1 MPNGKKC
8 HSMALRNLPYC
19 YFHNRLHRLA
29 LEKIATDKGENAK
42 TEKKKKN
49 KNIPEKNLLELPVPE
64 DQSAI
69 QMSVGMVLKAL
80 GSDRLEPKYAGLF
93 LYGLQIATLNVPRG
107 GPILPSDTV
116 PAVTLNGD
124 GQEMGPE
131 NLACDVPDDCE
142 CCDDR
147 KHCLVRRTV
156 AGLHG
161 GTDPLDEMA
170 AADNHGNDAEDDAGD
185 ES

>member
-8 HSMALRNLPYC
+8 HCMALRKLPYC
-19 YFHNRLHRLA
+19 YFHSRLHRLA
-29 LEKIATDKGENAK
+29 LEKIATDDGENAETEK
-42 TEKKKKN
+42 KETEKKK
-49 KNIPEKNLLELPVPE
+49 NILELPVPE

-80 GSDRLEPKYAGLF
+80 GSNRIEPRYAGLF
-93 LYGLQIATLNVPRG
+93 LYGLQIATQNVPRG

-116 PAVTLNGD
+116 AAVTLDGD

-131 NLACDVPDDCE
+131 NLACDIPDDCE
-142 CCDDR
+142 RCDDR

-170 AADNHGNDAEDDAGD
+170 EADNHGNDAEDDAGD